1 MPITAATAWDEAW
14 LPVTQGRRGRAC
26 GHTPACNHTDEAKAA
41 LDLVVRD
48 GAAQRMR
55 RNLVNPKLRR

>member
-1 MPITAATAWDEAW
+1 MSIITATAWDEAW
-14 LPVTQGRRGRAC
+14 LPVTQGRRRRVC

-55 RNLVNPKLRR
+55 GNLVNSKLRR